1 MRIRGLLTLCMLF
14 LSVCLSAQTV
24 RWKVAPEYNSIT
36 CISPSLLVAEKNG
49 LYGLL
54 GTDGKLVASCQ
65 YDIITPV
72 VEERCLL
79 LSVNGRIQAISD
91 AVGNPIK
98 QFGPKENWY
107 VDTDYPYYSEGL
119 LAVSNNRGKWTYMD
133 KTGTPITKNPEFK
146 GAAPFLNGFAVVR
159 YKDNSYMHISKRGAV
174 SKLDNQFKDNYLS
187 YASSFTPER
196 SDNGETLVSV
206 IVDSGN
212 NVFLRDRSGKKIG
225 SLGTVTDW
233 DKFERKMTTDKCVIL
248 FEANRQIR
256 SITQKNKGTGKTY
269 SPQNVEPYRPP
280 VSALKCEKADGKYKL
295 LFEGQELL
303 PPQFDNPP
311 TILSA
316 TEIIASHAGHYGVLA
331 IDNGYSSHCDLLQT
345 DMSYEHH
352 VPARITASIN
362 INPDVAESKYHI
374 EVRNKGNIL
383 FDGSPREGSVTFDY
397 LPEELSEGG
406 SEHFDVSTEIDGII
420 HPDYSLSATI
430 SYENRFVIKLPG
442 RVKLNKTNT
451 AGAITITI
459 ANEAASESD
468 LCDILVDGSV
478 VRKGV
483 RFQSNESLSIPV
495 SKSVDIQDLDN
506 VSRNVSIQVKE
517 AGCPVYKITRKVT
530 FERNL

>member
-1 MRIRGLLTLCMLF
+1 MLF

-24 RWKVAPEYNSIT
+24 RWKVVPEYSSIT
-36 CISPSLLVAEKNG
+36 CISPSLLLAEKNG

-54 GTDGKLVASCQ
+54 GTDGRLVASCQ

-72 VEERCLL
+72 VEDRCLL
-79 LSVNGRIQAISD
+79 LSVNGRIQAIFD
-91 AVGNPIK
+91 ASGNPVK

-119 LAVSNNRGKWTYMD
+119 LAVCYNRGKWTYMD

-159 YKDNSYMHISKRGAV
+159 YKDNSYMHINKRGAI

-225 SLGTVTDW
+225 SLGTVIDW
-233 DKFERKMTTDKCVIL
+233 DKFERKMTTDKCIIL
-248 FEANRQIR
+248 FGANRQIR
-256 SITQKNKGTGKTY
+256 SITQKNKSVGKTY
-269 SPQNVEPYRPP
+269 IPQDIEPYRPP
-280 VSALKCEKADGKYKL
+280 VNALKCEKADGKYKL

-303 PPQFDNPP
+303 PAQFDNPL

-316 TEIIASHAGHYGVLA
+316 TEIIACHAGHYGLLV
-331 IDNGYSSHCDLLQT
+331 IDNDYSPRCELSQT
-345 DMSYEHH
+345 DLSYEHH
-352 VPARITASIN
+352 VPAKISAFIN
-362 INPDVAESKYHI
+362 ADPNVTESKYHI
-374 EVRNKGNIL
+374 VVRNKGNIL
-383 FDGSPREGSVTFDY
+383 FDGSPSGGSVTFDY
-397 LPEELSEGG
+397 LPEELAESGAG
-406 SEHFDVSTEIDGII
+406 YFDVGTEIDGIV

-459 ANEAASESD
+459 VNEAASESD

-483 RFQSNESLSIPV
+483 RFQGNESLSIPV

-506 VSRNVSIQVKE
+506 VSRNVSIQIRE
-517 AGCPVYKITRKVT
+517 TGCPVYKITRKVT